1 MNQEAVESRT
11 NRGELEPTRASTA
24 RRAVPQVD
32 IFENSEG
39 FLIVAD
45 LPGVEPDG
53 LRVEYNPPEL
63 SVAARAYVGSST
75 GELSYERRFEL
86 GSGVDPESIS
96 AELKQGVLRIGLKK
110 VAARKPRRIDVRAS

>member
-1 MNQEAVESRT
+1 MNHQALEPRT
-11 NRGELEPTRASTA
+11 NQSELEPTRASAA

-45 LPGVEPDG
+45 LPGVEADA

-63 SVAARAYVGSST
+63 SVAARAYAGSST

-110 VAARKPRRIDVRAS
+110 VAAHKPRRIDVRAS

>member
-1 MNQEAVESRT
+1 MDHEAVEPRK
-11 NRGELEPTRASTA
+11 NRSDLEPTRASTA
-24 RRAVPQVD
+24 RRAVPLVD

-39 FLIVAD
+39 FLIMAD
-45 LPGVEPDG
+45 LPGVEADG

-63 SVAARAYVGSST
+63 SVSARAYVGSST
-75 GELSYERRFEL
+75 GEVAYERRFEL

-110 VAARKPRRIDVRAS
+110 VAAHRPRRIDVRAS